1 LIKISILLFC
11 IAFSVSVFAQ
21 ESIRPSNVTIEEI
34 YFAKD
39 DGEGKVG
46 EISEKFTVKDIPIH
60 CIIQLNSTKATT
72 VKMTFVAV
80 NVKGIKPE
88 TKIITTSYT
97 TNGKQNKVRFSGTPE
112 KIWFVG
118 TYRVD
123 IFLDGKLTNSKE
135 LEIEKSAI
143 ETTQINTFQPTTKP
157 KTTKKSRKN

>member
-1 LIKISILLFC
+1 VKYILVLLVC
-11 IAFSVSVFAQ
+11 IVFALNINAQ
-21 ESIRPSNVTIEEI
+21 NILKSNDVAVEEI

-60 CIIQLNSTKATT
+60 CVIQLNSTKATT
-72 VKMTFVAV
+72 VKMIFVAV
-80 NVKGIKPE
+80 NVKGVKPE
-88 TKIITTSYT
+88 TNIITTSYT

-112 KIWFVG
+112 KVWFVG

-123 IFLDGKLTNSKE
+123 IFLDGKLTQSKE
-135 LEIEKSAI
+135 LEIEKSAT

-157 KTTKKSRKN
+157 KTTKKPRKN

>member
-1 LIKISILLFC
+1 VKYILVLLIC
-11 IAFSVSVFAQ
+11 VVFALNINAQ
-21 ESIRPSNVTIEEI
+21 NILKSNDVAVEEI

-72 VKMTFVAV
+72 VKMIFVAV
-80 NVKGIKPE
+80 NVKGVKPE

-123 IFLDGKLTNSKE
+123 IFLDGKLTQSKE

-143 ETTQINTFQPTTKP
+143 ETTQINTFQPTAKP
-157 KTTKKSRKN
+157 KPAKKPRKN

>member
-1 LIKISILLFC
+1 MKYILVLLIC
-11 IAFSVSVFAQ
+11 VVFALNINAQ
-21 ESIRPSNVTIEEI
+21 NILKSNDVAVEEI

-72 VKMTFVAV
+72 VKMIFVAV
-80 NVKGIKPE
+80 NVKGVKPE

-123 IFLDGKLTNSKE
+123 IFLDGKLTQSKE

-143 ETTQINTFQPTTKP
+143 ETTQINTFQPTAKP
-157 KTTKKSRKN
+157 KPAKKPRKN